1 VERQV
6 GQANVFDPADA
17 VFGAGAAVVPRFGV
31 GQLPAAGVGGKQ
43 VIRRPSWSTGR
54 SCAPGCG
61 TSRRAMT
68 RVRAGHPVRFSS
80 PVIGHVGAVARFA
93 VAVVGRGPRRLREP
107 DQGVGASCQVFCVR
121 PCCWVRGRVRGRSEV
136 SLAPLSSGEGKAG
149 GLVVEQGLK
158 DGIGEAALEYAK
170 CLASAVST
178 ALAPFDHLFGRRM
191 PTGLGECDAV

>member
-1 VERQV
+1 MRHQTRDGSDDRAGGDGFGSGRV
-6 GQANVFDPADA
+6 GL
-17 VFGAGAAVVPRFGV
+17 GGGAAA
-31 GQLPAAGVGGKQ
+31 Q
-43 VIRRPSWSTGR
+43 
-54 SCAPGCG
+54 
-61 TSRRAMT
+61 RA
-68 RVRAGHPVRFSS
+68 
-80 PVIGHVGAVARFA
+80 
-93 VAVVGRGPRRLREP
+93 
-107 DQGVGASCQVFCVR
+107 VR
-121 PCCWVRGRVRGRSEV
+121 PHGVVVAAEPVQLALQPGHRGGGWLRSQPFLEGLVEPLQEV